1 MKYMKLKT
9 SEREDLLADLED
21 MPVFLSDCF
30 INLDETKAKKR
41 SNDGGF
47 SPIEHV
53 WHLADLEQEGF
64 TVRLQKLLNGNNPT
78 LPDFAGGK
86 IAKERD
92 YRSLSLNEGLN
103 AFASARKENIKTI
116 KTIEGSEWFKEGNL
130 EGVGSITLCDMP
142 EMLYQHDFEHKQ
154 EIEAWVNES
163 R

>member
-1 MKYMKLKT
+1 MKLKT
-9 SEREDLLADLED
+9 SEREDLLSDLEA
-21 MPVFLSDCF
+21 MPNFLSDCF
-30 INLDETKAKKR
+30 IDLDESKAKTR
-41 SNDGGF
+41 SSDGGF
-47 SPIEHV
+47 SPVEHV

-64 TVRLQKLLNGNNPT
+64 TVRLQKLLKGNSPN

-86 IAKERD
+86 IAKERN
-92 YRSLSLNEGLN
+92 YRSLSLNEGLEV
-103 AFASARKENIKTI
+103 FASARKENIKTI
-116 KTIEGSEWFKEGNL
+116 KTIEGSDWFKEGNL